1 MLELPPK
8 KIKLSDETELDVN
21 WCGAAEGVLWI
32 DGLHLTLLE
41 AMAIFSDPLKT
52 TSITA
57 PDEKVHV
64 GYTQLIHISIN
75 YDGLVKVALRKAV

>member
-1 MLELPPK
+1 MMELPPK
-8 KIKLSDETELDVN
+8 KIQLNDGSELEVN

-32 DGLHLTLLE
+32 DGLNLTLLE
-41 AMAIFSDPLKT
+41 ALPIFSNPSKT
-52 TSITA
+52 ASITA
-57 PDEKVHV
+57 PDEKVHT

>member
-21 WCGAAEGVLWI
+21 WCGASEGILWV
-32 DGLHLTLLE
+32 DGLHSTLLE

-57 PDEKVHV
+57 PDEKVHT
-64 GYTQLIHISIN
+64 GYTQLIHVSIN

>member
-1 MLELPPK
+1 MMELPPK

-21 WCGAAEGVLWI
+21 WCGAAEGVLWV
-32 DGLHLTLLE
+32 DGLSLTFVE
-41 AMAIFSDPLKT
+41 ALGIFSNASKT
-52 TSITA
+52 ASIIA

-64 GYTQLIHISIN
+64 GYTQLIHVSIN

>member
-1 MLELPPK
+1 MMELPPK

-21 WCGAAEGVLWI
+21 WCGAAEGVLWV

-41 AMAIFSDPLKT
+41 AMATFSDPLKT

-57 PDEKVHV
+57 PDEKVHD
-64 GYTQLIHISIN
+64 GYTNLIHISIN